1 MPGATDAESD
11 VGPRRYDVKTRQGPH
26 HGPGSTFPVP
36 LGKAGRL
43 SIPSFSEDDLMDNG
57 IHFISGLPR
66 SGSTLLGALLKQNPK
81 IHAGMSSPVG
91 ALIGRVQGGM
101 GPRSEFS
108 TQVTETQRR
117 NILTSIFEGYYKET
131 HREKVIVDTNR
142 VWCSKLPLVTTLFPD
157 AKVIVCVRD
166 LVWIM
171 DSFERVLRKNA
182 LGQSKMFQP
191 KDALTAHTRVNSLAS
206 PGGTV
211 GFAWNATQE
220 AFYGEL
226 GEKLIVV
233 DYEALTREPQR
244 SMEAIY
250 AKLGLPV
257 FEHDFENVIYGE
269 GEGFDANL
277 GVPGLHKVE
286 RKVRFSERSTILPPE
301 LIERFSGRNFWR
313 RPGGNPRGV
322 EVVLP
327 QAPVNGPRRM
337 NPAPGFNQGIGL
349 GSGYGRTRPPTDT

>member
-1 MPGATDAESD
+1 
-11 VGPRRYDVKTRQGPH
+11 
-26 HGPGSTFPVP
+26 
-36 LGKAGRL
+36 
-43 SIPSFSEDDLMDNG
+43 MDNG

-91 ALIGRVQGGM
+91 TLIGRVQGGM

-108 TQVTETQRR
+108 TLVTETQRR

-131 HREKVIVDTNR
+131 QREKVIVDTNR
-142 VWCSKLPLVTTLFPD
+142 LWCSKLPLVATLFPD

-191 KDALTAHTRVNSLAS
+191 KDALTAHTRVSSLAS
-206 PGGTV
+206 PAGTV

-220 AFYGEL
+220 AFYGEF

-233 DYEALTREPQR
+233 DYEALTREPK
-244 SMEAIY
+244 STMGAIY
-250 AKLGLPV
+250 TKLGLPA
-257 FEHDFENVIYGE
+257 FEHDFENVVYGD
-269 GEGFDANL
+269 GEKFDANL
-277 GVPGLHKVE
+277 GVPGLHDVE
-286 RKVRFSERSTILPPE
+286 RQVRFSDRSTILPPE
-301 LIERFSGRNFWR
+301 LVERFSGRNFWR

-327 QAPVNGPRRM
+327 QALQDGARRL
-337 NPAPGFNQGIGL
+337 NPAPGFNQNMRMGPGD
-349 GSGYGRTRPPTDT
+349 GRMRPPAGA

>member
-1 MPGATDAESD
+1 
-11 VGPRRYDVKTRQGPH
+11 
-26 HGPGSTFPVP
+26 
-36 LGKAGRL
+36 
-43 SIPSFSEDDLMDNG
+43 MDNG

-108 TQVTETQRR
+108 SQVTDTQRR
-117 NILTSIFEGYYKET
+117 NILTSVFEGYYKET
-131 HREKVIVDTNR
+131 QREKVIVDTNR
-142 VWCSKLPLVTTLFPD
+142 VWCSKLPLVAALFPD

-191 KDALTAHTRVNSLAS
+191 KDALTAHTRVSSLAS

-220 AFYGEL
+220 AFYGDFTD
-226 GEKLIVV
+226 KLILV
-233 DYEALTREPQR
+233 DYEALTREPKR
-244 SMEAIY
+244 TMEAIY

-257 FEHDFENVIYGE
+257 FEHDFENVVYGE
-269 GEGFDANL
+269 GDEFDANL
-277 GVPGLHKVE
+277 GVPGLHTVG
-286 RKVRFSERSTILPPE
+286 RKVRFSERPTILPPE
-301 LIERFSGRNFWR
+301 LYERFSGRNFWR

-327 QAPVNGPRRM
+327 QTPRDGARRP
-337 NPAPGFNQGIGL
+337 NPAPGLNQGMRM
-349 GSGYGRTRPPTDT
+349 GSAGGRMRPPAGA

>member
-1 MPGATDAESD
+1 
-11 VGPRRYDVKTRQGPH
+11 
-26 HGPGSTFPVP
+26 
-36 LGKAGRL
+36 
-43 SIPSFSEDDLMDNG
+43 MDNG

-91 ALIGRVQGGM
+91 ALIGRVQGGI

-117 NILTSIFEGYYKET
+117 NILTSVFEGYYKET
-131 HREKVIVDTNR
+131 HREKVVIDTNR
-142 VWCSKLPLVTTLFPD
+142 LWCSKLPLVATLFPD

-191 KDALTAHTRVNSLAS
+191 KDVLTAHTRVSSLAS
-206 PGGTV
+206 PSGTV

-220 AFYGEL
+220 AFYGEF

-233 DYEALTREPQR
+233 DYEALTREPKR
-244 SMEAIY
+244 TMEVIY
-250 AKLGLPV
+250 TKLGLAA
-257 FEHDFENVIYGE
+257 FEHDFENVVYGD
-269 GEGFDANL
+269 GEKFDANL

-286 RKVRFSERSTILPPE
+286 PKVHFAERSTILPPE
-301 LIERFSGRNFWR
+301 LFERFSGRNFWR

-327 QAPVNGPRRM
+327 QDLQDGARRLT
-337 NPAPGFNQGIGL
+337 PAPGFNQSLRMGPGD
-349 GSGYGRTRPPTDT
+349 RRPRPPAGA

>member
-1 MPGATDAESD
+1 
-11 VGPRRYDVKTRQGPH
+11 
-26 HGPGSTFPVP
+26 
-36 LGKAGRL
+36 
-43 SIPSFSEDDLMDNG
+43 MDNG

-108 TQVTETQRR
+108 TMVTETQRR
-117 NILTSIFEGYYKET
+117 NILTSVFEGYYKEIQ
-131 HREKVIVDTNR
+131 REKVIVDTNR
-142 VWCSKLPLVTTLFPD
+142 VWCSKLPLVAALFPD

-191 KDALTAHTRVNSLAS
+191 KDALTAHTRVSSLAS

-220 AFYGEL
+220 AFYGDFS
-226 GEKLIVV
+226 EKLIVV
-233 DYEALTREPQR
+233 DYEALTREPR
-244 SMEAIY
+244 RAMEAIY
-250 AKLGLPV
+250 AKLGLPA
-257 FEHDFENVIYGE
+257 FEHDFENVVYGE
-269 GEGFDANL
+269 GDEFDANL
-277 GVPGLHKVE
+277 GVPGLHTVG
-286 RKVRFSERSTILPPE
+286 RKVRFSERPTILPPE
-301 LIERFSGRNFWR
+301 LYERFSGRNFWR

-327 QAPVNGPRRM
+327 QAPRDGARRA
-337 NPAPGFNQGIGL
+337 NPAPGLNQGMRM
-349 GSGYGRTRPPTDT
+349 GSAGGRMRPPAGA